1 MKILE
6 RLLAPAKFE
15 YLWLVPLIGMVII
28 YGPGSIIGLL
38 MFHDQAALTLSGIL
52 VLGALVYLLG
62 YLMIGR
68 KLSLSTLTGLSDKV
82 KMNANFWNGVIV
94 AIYFLM
100 IAYTAIS
107 APKIALFEALRGASA
122 SEISIARQMLFVTRV
137 GPERILVYLNAFLSS
152 VFLPYVIATAYINK
166 KKYRHLLLFAFALS
180 LTLSVE
186 KALAIKAF
194 LPLIILAINRWLP
207 RRSGVIFAV
216 LMVAMVMSMTALSKI
231 GDVGDGVAE
240 RGALSSHFVKHK
252 GGVAENPG
260 IILSQLQKW
269 GKNIKPLKNRFELV
283 NPGSVPGYIVNR
295 IMWIPYITAYDWI
308 LYFERELDSQYL
320 TGRTSMV
327 VSVLTRQQKYNM
339 SGQVFAAEYGSDAT
353 LNTGSSNALFL
364 VDMFVNFGWLGV
376 IGVAFV
382 VMLMS
387 RLFERLGDPA
397 AIACYYY
404 FIYQLMVG
412 SFFGVMF
419 SDGIAAFLVMI
430 CLLGS
435 NRQAAAGK
443 TAIA

>member
-1 MKILE
+1 MKIFE
-6 RLLAPAKFE
+6 RLFAPARFE
-15 YLWLVPLIGMVII
+15 YLWLVPLIGILVI
-28 YGPGSIIGLL
+28 YAPGSIIGLL

-52 VLGALVYLLG
+52 LLGALVYLFG

-68 KLSLSTLTGLSDKV
+68 KLSLNTLAGLSDRV
-82 KMNANFWNGVIV
+82 KMNADFWKGAIVIV
-94 AIYFLM
+94 YFLM

-152 VFLPYVIATAYINK
+152 VFLPYVIATAYIDK

-240 RGALSSHFVKHK
+240 RGALSSHFAKHN
-252 GGVAENPG
+252 GAAEKPG
-260 IILSQLQKW
+260 IILSLLQKW
-269 GKNIKPLKNRFELV
+269 GKDIKPLKNRFELV
-283 NPGSVPGYIVNR
+283 NPGTVPGYIVNR

-327 VSVLTRQQKYNM
+327 ISVLTRQQKYNM

-353 LNTGSSNALFL
+353 LNTGSSNAIFL

-376 IGVAFV
+376 AGVAFV

-419 SDGIAAFLVMI
+419 SDGVAAFLVMI
-430 CLLGS
+430 CFIGT
-435 NRQAAAGK
+435 NRMAAGK
-443 TAIA
+443 SATA